1 MNSLII
7 PLVILEKVYVILKVG
22 MVKERLEEL
31 SETRVQVLQVF
42 QTDSNR
48 QQTTERQKDRQTI
61 NNVDGLPN

>member
-7 PLVILEKVYVILKVG
+7 PLVILEKVHVILKVR
-22 MVKERLEEL
+22 MVKERLEEM

-48 QQTTERQKDRQTI
+48 QQTTERQKDRKTERQTD
-61 NNVDGLPN
+61 NK